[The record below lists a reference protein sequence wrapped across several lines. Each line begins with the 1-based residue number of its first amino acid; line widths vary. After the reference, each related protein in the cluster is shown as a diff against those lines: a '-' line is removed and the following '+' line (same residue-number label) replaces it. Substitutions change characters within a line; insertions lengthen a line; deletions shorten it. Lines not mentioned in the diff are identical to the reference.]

1 MKEITGTIY
10 AAEIQTAAHHG
21 IEYVPR
27 ENTTL
32 NEHFSVIPLTPL
44 ADGEYPI
51 CAYWCAGM
59 GGHRLTASA
68 GGKPK
73 ISPIKH
79 RASDAALYEHVPL
92 VLRLESDDLSPTER
106 ESYYLR
112 YKKVIRG
119 KNYFAYEAKALD
131 LSKTTTELWQVTV
144 TDGVT
149 TTIPFVPSSDN
160 NNPTPP
166 IITPDQVVPALQDG
180 NYLLVQA
187 ITDILVSEKDIQEY
201 RNAVEII
208 YQDAELAVMSEI
220 GLFMGVPRSIQAEG
234 AGGSTFAFTEV
245 AVATMAQI
253 ASTYENLNFANA
265 EFTMILKSTTTK
277 SLLTES

>member
-27 ENTTL
+27 PNTTL
-32 NEHFSVIPLTPL
+32 NERFSIIAQTPL
-44 ADGEYPI
+44 ADGEYPV

-59 GGHRLTASA
+59 GGHRLTAAA

-79 RASDAALYEHVPL
+79 RASDACLYEHVPL
-92 VLRLESDDLSPTER
+92 VLRLESDDLPEAER
-106 ESYYLR
+106 AKYFLR
-112 YKKVIRG
+112 YKKQIKG

-131 LSKTTTELWQVTV
+131 LSKTTTELWKVTV
-144 TDGVT
+144 ANGIT
-149 TTIPFVPSSDN
+149 TTIPFVPSNDN
-160 NNPTPP
+160 LNPTPP
-166 IITPDQVVPALQDG
+166 IITPDQVVPALSDG
-180 NYLLVQA
+180 NYLMVQA
-187 ITDILVSEKDIQEY
+187 VTKILVTEDDIREY

-208 YQDAELAVMSEI
+208 YEDSELSVMSEI
-220 GLFMGVPRSIQAEG
+220 GLFMGVERTIQAEG
-234 AGGSTFAFTEV
+234 AGGSTFAFNEV

-253 ASTYENLNFANA
+253 ASTYENLNFANS
-265 EFTMILKSTTTK
+265 EFTMIVKSTTTK
-277 SLLTES
+277 TLLTEA